1 MSSEQEIISRQAEE
15 IKALRNQVAS
25 LKNQLDW
32 LRKKVF
38 GSMSEKRLPEDLKDL
53 EPTLFDDMMTEAEK
67 ELLVNDVKKLNEEQ
81 DKVISVR
88 VREEGQEADRHK
100 QAGSPSGGCL
110 SGRRKPG

>member
-38 GSMSEKRLPEDLKDL
+38 GTMSEKE
-53 EPTLFDDMMTEAEK
+53 TY
-67 ELLVNDVKKLNEEQ
+67 
-81 DKVISVR
+81 
-88 VREEGQEADRHK
+88 
-100 QAGSPSGGCL
+100 
-110 SGRRKPG
+110 